1 MTTFD
6 LDLRPTPTA
15 AIALP
20 VASSAATDWLRLV
33 AATLA
38 RVVLFSVLGLAL
50 WGALPTAIAWQ
61 PTTVMTGSMEPRIQ
75 PGDVVVAKPV
85 AADDLSLGQVL
96 LFDDPDHADHLRL
109 HRYEA
114 AGDSGT
120 LVTKGDANPE
130 ADSTAVARSSVLGVG
145 YLRVPFVGLPV
156 VWAAEHRTAPL
167 VVLAAGIVVLAGT
180 AVVPAVRTGTDAP
193 TGRLPRHGRHRAGR
207 PPRLHA
213 RAVVVAA
220 TVCAVVGIAL
230 PAPAAAAAF
239 AAATTTGTSSI
250 TTAVATP
257 VTGLTCV
264 NVGNAAV
271 DVGWAYSGV
280 VPERFTVLVD
290 GAASGISA
298 TPAERDV
305 TLGASDFF
313 IWKTSTISVRTD
325 LTDTWT
331 AASSSTV
338 RITTIRLFG
347 LGRTSCAR

>member
-1 MTTFD
+1 M
-6 LDLRPTPTA
+6 R
-15 AIALP
+15 
-20 VASSAATDWLRLV
+20 SSSWLRF
-33 AATLA
+33 T
-38 RVVLFSVLGLAL
+38 VVLAARGVIAVLVGVVFWGIAPLAL
-50 WGALPTAIAWQ
+50 GWHT
-61 PTTVMTGSMEPRIQ
+61 TTVMTGSMQPTLL
-75 PGDVVVAKPV
+75 PGDVVVSKPV
-85 AADDLSLGQVL
+85 PAHDVRAGQVL
-96 LFDDPDHADHLRL
+96 LFPDPDHAGVLRL
-109 HRYEA
+109 HRLQDVDA
-114 AGDSGT
+114 HGD

-130 ADSTAVARSSVLGVG
+130 ADSTAVARSSVVGVG

-167 VVLAAGIVVLAGT
+167 VALAAGIVVLAGT

-207 PPRLHA
+207 PRRLHA

-220 TVCAVVGIAL
+220 TVCAVVGVAL

>member
-1 MTTFD
+1 M
-6 LDLRPTPTA
+6 R
-15 AIALP
+15 
-20 VASSAATDWLRLV
+20 SSSWLRF
-33 AATLA
+33 T
-38 RVVLFSVLGLAL
+38 VVLAARGVIAVLVGVVFWGIAPLAL
-50 WGALPTAIAWQ
+50 GWHT
-61 PTTVMTGSMEPRIQ
+61 TTVMTGSMQPTLL
-75 PGDVVVAKPV
+75 PGDVVVSKPV
-85 AADDLSLGQVL
+85 PAHDVRAGQVL
-96 LFDDPDHADHLRL
+96 LFPDPDHAGVLRL
-109 HRYEA
+109 HRLQDVDA
-114 AGDSGT
+114 HGD

-130 ADSTAVARSSVLGVG
+130 ADSTAVARSSVVGVG

-207 PPRLHA
+207 PPRLHV